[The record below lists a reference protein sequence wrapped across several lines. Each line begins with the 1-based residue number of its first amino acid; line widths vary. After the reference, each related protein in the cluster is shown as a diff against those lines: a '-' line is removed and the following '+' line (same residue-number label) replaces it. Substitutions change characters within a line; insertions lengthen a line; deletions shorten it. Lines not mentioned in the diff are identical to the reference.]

1 MPVSLAARPHILLL
15 SGAVA
20 LMATTPLA
28 HASNVNI
35 AAVPQLKD
43 LAELSVEQLS
53 RITVTTVARRAQPLS
68 TAPSAVY
75 VITNE
80 DIRRSG
86 ATILPEALRLAPNLQ
101 VARADVN
108 QYAIS
113 ARGFNNV
120 LANKLLVM
128 IDGRTVY
135 SPLFSGVFWETQ
147 HVMLEDVERIEVISG
162 PGSTLWGA
170 NAVNGVINVITRRSG
185 DTQGALVSGGIGNR
199 ETNTT
204 LRWGGKL
211 GDRGHF
217 RVYGTIEERDPGKLS
232 NGMPLADGT
241 EAGQAGFRTDWH
253 TGGHSLMVSGDTYR
267 RDIEQSFGGSRD
279 LAGAN
284 LLLRW
289 QKREDN
295 DLTWRIQAY
304 YDRVE
309 RDQPGSIKERLDTW
323 DIEAMFGF
331 RTLERHRVLVGAGYR
346 FMSDALQNL
355 GPALA
360 FIPPSTNLHRAHVFA
375 QDDIGLTR
383 NVDLTL
389 GLKLEYNNYS
399 QLETLPNA
407 RLSWRLDERQL
418 LWTALSRT
426 VRAPSRIDR
435 ELYTPALPPYALAGG
450 RDFRSEVAR
459 VYEVGYRAQP
469 MPALS
474 YSISVFRHEFDRL
487 RTIDPAPGG
496 AVVGNGMRGSLNGV
510 EAWGSYRVDPRWRLT
525 GGLTR
530 HWQKLSLRP
539 GNASLG
545 GTAAAGNDPTYTW
558 QLGSAFDLSS
568 AHELDVRVR
577 RVGELPNGPVPAY
590 TAVDV
595 NFGWRVTRTFSFS
608 LAVRNLFDPS
618 HPEWGSSPLRAEAQ
632 RAAFLKLRWQL

>member
-1 MPVSLAARPHILLL
+1 MPHSLLL
-15 SGAVA
+15 GAVVSIVI
-20 LMATTPLA
+20 TTSLA
-28 HASNVNI
+28 HASNVKI
-35 AAVPQLKD
+35 AGVPDLKD

-53 RITVTTVARRAQPLS
+53 RITVTSVARRAQPLA

-75 VITNE
+75 VITN
-80 DIRRSG
+80 DAIRRSG
-86 ATILPEALRLAPNLQ
+86 ATTLPEALRLAPNLQ

-135 SPLFSGVFWETQ
+135 SPLFSGVFWEAQ

-170 NAVNGVINVITRRSG
+170 NAVNGVINVITRRAA
-185 DTQGALVSGGIGNR
+185 DTQGALVSAGIGNR
-199 ETNTT
+199 EASTA

-211 GDRGHF
+211 GDRGHY
-217 RVYGTIEERDPGKLS
+217 RVYGTIGERDSGKLS
-232 NGMPLADGT
+232 NGMPLADGAET
-241 EAGQAGFRTDWH
+241 GQAGFRTDWR
-253 TGGHSLMVSGDTYR
+253 TGDQSFMVSGDAYR

-279 LAGAN
+279 LAGAH
-284 LLLRW
+284 LLMRW
-289 QKREDN
+289 QKREAD
-295 DLTWRIQAY
+295 DVTWRIQAY

-323 DIEAMFGF
+323 DMEAMFGF
-331 RTLERHRVLVGAGYR
+331 RALERHRVLVGAGYR
-346 FMSDALQNL
+346 FMSDDLENL
-355 GPALA
+355 GPSLA
-360 FIPPSTNLHRAHVFA
+360 FIPPSTNLHRAHVFV
-375 QDDIGLTR
+375 QDDIGLTQ

-389 GLKLEYNNYS
+389 GLKLEHNTYS
-399 QLETLPNA
+399 HLETLPNA

-418 LWTALSRT
+418 LWTALSRAI
-426 VRAPSRIDR
+426 RAPSRIDR
-435 ELYTPALPPYALAGG
+435 ELYSPALPPYALAGG

-459 VYEVGYRAQP
+459 VFEIGYRAQP
-469 MPALS
+469 IPALS

-487 RTIDPAPGG
+487 RTIDPAPSG
-496 AVVGNGMRGSLNGV
+496 AVVGNGMRGSLNGI
-510 EAWGSYRVDPRWRLT
+510 EAWGSYRVGPRWRLT

-530 HWQKLSLRP
+530 HWQKLSLLP

-558 QLGSAFDLSS
+558 QLGSAFDLSP
-568 AHELDVRVR
+568 AHELDVRIR
-577 RVGELPNGPVPAY
+577 RVGELPIGPVPAY

-595 NFGWRVTRTFSFS
+595 NFGWHVTRSFS
-608 LAVRNLFDPS
+608 VSLTVQNLLDPT
-618 HPEWGSSPLRAEAQ
+618 HAEWGNTLLRAESQ